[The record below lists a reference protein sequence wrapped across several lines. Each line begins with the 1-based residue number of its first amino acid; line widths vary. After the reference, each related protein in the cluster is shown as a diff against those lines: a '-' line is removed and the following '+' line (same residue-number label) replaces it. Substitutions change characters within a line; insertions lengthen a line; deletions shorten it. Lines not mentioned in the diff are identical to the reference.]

1 MTAKRIARFLVGALV
16 YLALSV
22 VWLYEIVDEG
32 GFEGSD
38 VRVFTILGLVL
49 AVHVAFGWF
58 IREWAALLLPIAL
71 VFIAIPAGYPESQF
85 GEPGLVW
92 MGQVFMVV
100 LEIPAIAVGLGLR
113 TLYDGRRRTPWP
125 SG

>member
-1 MTAKRIARFLVGALV
+1 MTTKRVGRFVVGALV

-38 VRVFTILGLVL
+38 TRVFTILGLVL

-58 IREWAALLLPIAL
+58 IREWEALLLPIAL
-71 VFIAIPAGYPESQF
+71 VFLAIPAGYPESQF
-85 GEPGLVW
+85 GEPDLVW

-100 LEIPAIAVGLGLR
+100 LEIPAIALGLGLR
-113 TLYDGRRRTPWP
+113 TFYDGWRRTPWP

>member
-1 MTAKRIARFLVGALV
+1 VDSKRLARFAAGALV
-16 YLALSV
+16 YLALGM
-22 VWLYEIVDEG
+22 VWLYGIVDEG

-38 VRVFTILGLVL
+38 ARVWTILGLVL
-49 AVHVAFGWF
+49 AFHAAFGWL

-71 VFIAIPAGYPESQF
+71 VFFAFPAGYPESQF

-92 MGQVFMVV
+92 MGQVFLVV

-113 TLYDGRRRTPWP
+113 ALYDGWRTPWP
-125 SG
+125 SS

>member
-1 MTAKRIARFLVGALV
+1 MTTKRVVRFVVGALV

-32 GFEGSD
+32 GFEGGD
-38 VRVFTILGLVL
+38 MRVFMILGFVL
-49 AVHVAFGWF
+49 AVHVAVGWF

-71 VFIAIPAGYPESQF
+71 VFLAIPAGYPESQF

-100 LEIPAIAVGLGLR
+100 LEIPAIALGLGLR
-113 TLYDGRRRTPWP
+113 TFYGGWRRTPWP

>member
-1 MTAKRIARFLVGALV
+1 MTTKRVGRFVVGALV

-38 VRVFTILGLVL
+38 VRVFTILGFVL

-71 VFIAIPAGYPESQF
+71 VFLAIPAGYPESQF

-100 LEIPAIAVGLGLR
+100 LEIPAIALGLGLR
-113 TLYDGRRRTPWP
+113 TFYDGWRRTPWP